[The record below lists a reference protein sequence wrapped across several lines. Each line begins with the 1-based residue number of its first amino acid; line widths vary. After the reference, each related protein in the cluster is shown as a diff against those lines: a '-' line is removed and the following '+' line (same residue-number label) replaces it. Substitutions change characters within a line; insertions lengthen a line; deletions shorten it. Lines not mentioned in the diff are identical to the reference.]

1 MTKRYLLALVLII
14 LFKNQGFSQIKISG
28 QINDNNNKPIENIEI
43 QLQNQDSIIVK
54 SELTSI
60 DGKFIIETEKGEF
73 LLIIRQLGVIYH
85 SQKMSVNQDTDI
97 GVINITERNQQLEE
111 IVIVSKKKLI
121 ERKVDRLVFNVENS
135 ISASGGDAIDALKVT
150 PGITVN
156 NDQVAMIGKSGMAVM
171 VNDRIIQLRGEDVVN
186 YLKTLSSDDIKKIE
200 VITTPPA
207 KYDAEGNSGLINIVL
222 KQGALNSWSNS
233 IRSAYIQTTYP
244 SVSMGN
250 TFNYI
255 KNKFNLRASV
265 DGKIGNE
272 LVREK
277 TEIVYPEQKWITE
290 NNRKVAEDFFSI
302 DVMTDYKLTE
312 NSKIGIQYILNNRKP
327 NEIDNFIGN
336 VFLKN
341 GIAKILSNGNLNEN
355 NKNNSL
361 NLHFH
366 QTLDTI
372 GRKIGL
378 EIDYVNYQ
386 SLKERNFLT
395 KSFDINQNQSNLFS
409 GLNDGS
415 QKIDIYSARID
426 IEHPNKWINLSY
438 GGKFTTTKTNNNVSF
453 FDTTSGMPIIDLT
466 QTDNFLYTENTQAA
480 YINGNKSL
488 SEKWSIQL
496 GLRYEFTQTLGESIS
511 LSEKNETK
519 YKQLFPT
526 FYLQHIANENN
537 VFNLNYSKRINRPSF
552 WELNPF
558 KWYINQYTYAEGNPF
573 LQPSFA
579 DNIELS
585 YVYKSKLITTIFY
598 QNTTNGFGQVP
609 FVNENTLEQVFTRK
623 NYYNSTNIGVSE
635 VYIFN
640 KYNWWQSQNVFYAFY
655 TKANLQNLTFNLI
668 PQESFAYYVATN
680 NTFVLN
686 KSKNFHAEVNLWYN
700 SRVKSIIY
708 DQENFYSLDFGLK
721 YFLMNK
727 NLQVSFIVN
736 DVFKA
741 SFANNLITTNDIPTI
756 FNIYNDNRY
765 FKLSINYKFGNKKI
779 EIEEKE
785 SSLEEKGRIK

>member
-43 QLQNQDSIIVK
+43 QLQNHDSIIVK
-54 SELTSI
+54 SELTSL

-73 LLIIRQLGVIYH
+73 LLIIRQLGIIYH

-121 ERKVDRLVFNVENS
+121 ERKMDRLVFNVENS

-250 TFNYI
+250 TFNYV

-366 QTLDTI
+366 QTIDTI

-496 GLRYEFTQTLGESIS
+496 GLRYEFTQTLGESLS

-537 VFNLNYSKRINRPSF
+537 IFNINYSKRINRPSF
-552 WELNPF
+552 WEINPF

-623 NYYNSTNIGVSE
+623 NYYNATNIGVSE

-686 KSKNFHAEVNLWYN
+686 KNKNFHAEVNFWYN

-736 DVFKA
+736 DVFKT
-741 SFANNLITTNDIPTI
+741 SFSNNLITTNDIPTI

-779 EIEEKE
+779 EIVEKE